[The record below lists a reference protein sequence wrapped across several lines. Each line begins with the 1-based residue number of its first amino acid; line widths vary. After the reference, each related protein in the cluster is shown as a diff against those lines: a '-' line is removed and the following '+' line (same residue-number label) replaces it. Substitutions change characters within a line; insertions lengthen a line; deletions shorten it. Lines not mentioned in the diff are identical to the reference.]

1 MLLNLRHDHGDRG
14 HGRDRDIHERG
25 HDHDVHARAYDHGCV
40 HVRVCAHAHAHAHVH
55 VHVYD
60 RDRHL
65 HGNARGELYLIKVQ
79 HPQDRQW

>member
-1 MLLNLRHDHGDRG
+1 MLLNLRHDHG
-14 HGRDRDIHERG
+14 GRDR
-25 HDHDVHARAYDHGCV
+25 DVHARAYDHGRV
-40 HVRVCAHAHAHAHVH
+40 HVRVCAHA
-55 VHVYD
+55 HVYD

>member
-14 HGRDRDIHERG
+14 HGRD
-25 HDHDVHARAYDHGCV
+25 VHARAYDHGRV
-40 HVRVCAHAHAHAHVH
+40 HVRVCAHVHVHVRVCAHVHVH

-65 HGNARGELYLIKVQ
+65 HGNVRGELYLIKVL

>member
-14 HGRDRDIHERG
+14 HGRDVHERG
-25 HDHDVHARAYDHGCV
+25 HDVHARAYDHGRV
-40 HVRVCAHAHAHAHVH
+40 HVRDRVYVRVCAHA
-55 VHVYD
+55 HVYD

-65 HGNARGELYLIKVQ
+65 HGNARGELYFIKVQ

>member
-14 HGRDRDIHERG
+14 HGRD
-25 HDHDVHARAYDHGCV
+25 VHARAYDHGRV
-40 HVRVCAHAHAHAHVH
+40 HVRDRVYVRVCA
-55 VHVYD
+55 HVYD

>member
-14 HGRDRDIHERG
+14 HGRDVHEHG
-25 HDHDVHARAYDHGCV
+25 HDVHARAYDHGRV
-40 HVRVCAHAHAHAHVH
+40 HVRVCVHA
-55 VHVYD
+55 HVYD